1 MREFSA
7 CDTAPLWSPAC
18 RSDILAV
25 ELKPEADPMK
35 RREFITLVGSA
46 AALPFAA
53 NAQQP
58 TQSASAIDESMR
70 RAVERKDVSGVV
82 VMAADRKGVIYQGAF
97 GVADIGEA
105 RPLKLDALFRIASMT
120 KAVAS
125 TAAMQLVEQGRF
137 AIEDPVAKYLPE
149 FTKLSVIESFDA
161 STGAYRVRP
170 ATRQVTVRHL
180 FTHTSGL
187 GYGFTNPI
195 VRDFKPRAGEDYPV
209 GPLVFEPGER
219 WLYSTSTDWLG
230 RLVERI
236 SGQALEDYFLQHIFT
251 PLGMADTFY
260 FVPKDKEAR
269 LVTVNRRLADGS
281 MVKDP
286 MQPPTS
292 GFTPIGGGGL
302 SSTASDYIRFTRM
315 FLNGGALDGARI
327 LSAGSVALMGQN
339 HIGALG
345 VPALKTAMPERSDDF
360 SFIADGRDKWGLGFL
375 ITADAV
381 PGKRSAGSLS
391 WGGINNTYFWLDPTR
406 GITGVIMMQF
416 LPFADRK
423 ALALYD
429 TFERGVYQLA
439 DASR

>member
-1 MREFSA
+1 
-7 CDTAPLWSPAC
+7 
-18 RSDILAV
+18 
-25 ELKPEADPMK
+25 MK
-35 RREFITLVGSA
+35 RREFITLVGGV

-53 NAQQP
+53 NAQQSQP
-58 TQSASAIDESMR
+58 SSAIDEAMR
-70 RAVERKDVSGVV
+70 DAVARKEVTGVV
-82 VMAADRKGVIYQGAF
+82 VMAADRKRVIYQGAF

-120 KAVAS
+120 KAITS

-137 AIEDPVAKYLPE
+137 AIEDPVEKYLPE
-149 FTKLSVIESFDA
+149 FAKLSVFESFDA
-161 STGAYRVRP
+161 ATGAYRLRP
-170 ATRQVTVRHL
+170 ATKAVTVRHL
-180 FTHTSGL
+180 LTHTSGL

-195 VRDFKPRAGEDYPV
+195 VRDFKPRAGEEYLV

-219 WLYSTSTDWLG
+219 WLYSTSTDWVG
-230 RLVERI
+230 RLVEKV
-236 SGQALEDYFLQHIFT
+236 SGQSLEDYFRQHIFM

-260 FVPKDKEAR
+260 FVPKGKEAR
-269 LVTVNRRLADGS
+269 LVTVDRRAADGS
-281 MVKDP
+281 IVKDSV
-286 MQPPTS
+286 QPPTS

-302 SSTASDYIRFTRM
+302 SSTAYDYLRFTRAL
-315 FLNGGALDGARI
+315 LNGGELDGARI
-327 LSAGSVALMGQN
+327 LSAGTVALMGQN

-345 VPALKTAMPERSDDF
+345 VPAQKTAMPERSDDF

-391 WGGINNTYFWLDPTR
+391 WGGINNTYYWLDPTR
-406 GITGVIMMQF
+406 GITGVILMQF

-429 TFERGVYQLA
+429 AFERGVYQLA

>member
-1 MREFSA
+1 
-7 CDTAPLWSPAC
+7 
-18 RSDILAV
+18 
-25 ELKPEADPMK
+25 MK
-35 RREFITLVGSA
+35 RREFISLVGGA

-58 TQSASAIDESMR
+58 KPDSSSAASGIDEAMR
-70 RAVERKDVSGVV
+70 GAVERKDVAGVV
-82 VMAADRKGVIYQGAF
+82 VMAADRKRVIYQGAF

-120 KAVAS
+120 KAVTS
-125 TAAMQLVEQGRF
+125 TAAMQLVEQGRV
-137 AIEDPVAKYLPE
+137 AIEDPVATHLPE
-149 FTKLSVIESFDA
+149 FAKLSVFESFDGA
-161 STGAYRVRP
+161 TGAYRVRP
-170 ATRQVTVRHL
+170 ATKAVTIRHL

-187 GYGFTNPI
+187 GYGFTSPI
-195 VRDFKPRAGEDYPV
+195 VRDFKPRAGEAYPV
-209 GPLVFEPGER
+209 GPLEFEPGER

-230 RLVERI
+230 RLVEKV
-236 SGQALEDYFLQHIFT
+236 SGLSLEDYFRQRIFA

-260 FVPKDKEAR
+260 HVPKDKEAR
-269 LVTVNRRLADGS
+269 LVTVNRRAADGS
-281 MVKDP
+281 MVKEAV
-286 MQPPTS
+286 QPPTS

-302 SSTASDYIRFTRM
+302 SSTANDYIRFTRAL
-315 FLNGGALDGARI
+315 LNGGELDGARI
-327 LSAGSVALMGQN
+327 LSAGAVAQMGQN

-345 VPALKTAMPERSDDF
+345 VPAQKTAIPERSDDF

-391 WGGINNTYFWLDPTR
+391 WGGINNTYYWLDPTR
-406 GITGVIMMQF
+406 GITGVILMQF